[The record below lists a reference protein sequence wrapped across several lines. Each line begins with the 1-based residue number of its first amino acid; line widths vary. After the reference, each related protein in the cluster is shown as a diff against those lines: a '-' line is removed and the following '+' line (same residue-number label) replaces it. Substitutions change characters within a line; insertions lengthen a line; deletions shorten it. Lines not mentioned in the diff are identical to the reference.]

1 MIVTKPER
9 DGHARHSVLLAYL
22 QLVRLPNLFTA
33 MADVAMGYLVTHP
46 DRGSIDGSML
56 GLLLG
61 ASVLLYSAGVVLNDV
76 FDVEIDTQ
84 DRPGRP
90 IPSGRIPLKKARYLG
105 FRLLMGGLILAWLA
119 VLIENDF
126 RPGVVA
132 ILLGVCVVL
141 YDGRLKRTPLGPLA
155 MGACRALNVLLG
167 MSLVDGSWQAMHL
180 GVAGT
185 IGTYIVGV
193 TWFARTE
200 ARPSSRLQLGLATAV
215 ILTGIGM
222 LSFVPGWSERVTPL
236 LMVEPGRWPLFIG
249 LLALAIGWRCFR
261 AVAEPA
267 PYRVQMAVRQCIL
280 TLIVLDAA
288 LTFVV
293 QGPGPAV
300 AVLLLLAPAMTL
312 KRWIAS
318 T

>member
-1 MIVTKPER
+1 MIATRPEPNA
-9 DGHARHSVLLAYL
+9 HARHSVLLAYL

-33 MADVAMGYLVTHP
+33 MADVAMGYLLTHP
-46 DRGSIDGSML
+46 DRGSIDGVVL

-76 FDVEIDTQ
+76 FDVEIDTRE
-84 DRPGRP
+84 RPTRP
-90 IPSGRIPLKKARYLG
+90 IPSGRIPLQKARYLG
-105 FRLLMGGLILAWLA
+105 FRLLVGGLILAWLT
-119 VLIENDF
+119 VLVENDF

-132 ILLGVCVVL
+132 ILLALCVVL
-141 YDGRLKRTPLGPLA
+141 YDSRLKRTPLGPLA

-167 MSLVDGSWQAMHL
+167 MSLVAGSWQAVHL
-180 GVAGT
+180 GVAGAL
-185 IGTYIVGV
+185 GTYIVGV

-200 ARPSSRLQLGLATAV
+200 ARSSSRLQLGLATAV
-215 ILTGIGM
+215 LLAGIGM
-222 LSFVPGWSERVTPL
+222 LSFVPEWAERVTPL
-236 LMVEPGRWPLFIG
+236 LIEEPGRWPLFIG
-249 LLALAIGWRCFR
+249 LLVLAIGWRCFR
-261 AVAEPA
+261 AVAEPT
-267 PYRVQMAVRQCIL
+267 PYRVQTAVRQCIL

-288 LTFVV
+288 LVFVV

-300 AVLLLLAPAMTL
+300 AVLLLLVPAMTL